1 MLTNSQVSALFAAF
15 AAQPDLFHLKPAATR
30 KAALDVV
37 LAQIKHKDCKLET
50 VRRIADA
57 VGSQSLDAILD
68 EMKSPTLATLVKKYD
83 KANADRVKDGQWA
96 RAHLAALARREI
108 EPEPVVKA
116 KKLSSA
122 KPKPTKNPDLVRTL
136 HQSKALARRG

>member
-1 MLTNSQVSALFAAF
+1 MLTNSQVSALFAVF

-50 VRRIADA
+50 VRRIADTI
-57 VGSQSLDAILD
+57 GSQSLASILD
-68 EMKSPTLATLVKKYD
+68 EMKSSALATLVKKYD
-83 KANADRVKDGQWA
+83 KANADRAKDGQWA

-108 EPEPVVKA
+108 EPAPVAKAKKPSAVKA
-116 KKLSSA
+116 KA
-122 KPKPTKNPDLVRTL
+122 PKDPNLVRTL

>member
-1 MLTNSQVSALFAAF
+1 MLTNDQVSAFFAAF
-15 AAQPDLFHLKPAATR
+15 AAQPNLFQLKPAATR

-50 VRRIADA
+50 LRRIADA
-57 VGSQSLDAILD
+57 IGSHGLVSMLD
-68 EMKSPTLATLVKKYD
+68 EMKSPALATLVKKYD
-83 KANADRVKDGQWA
+83 KANAERAKDGQWA

-108 EPEPVVKA
+108 EPAPIVKA
-116 KKLSSA
+116 KKPSSA
-122 KPKPTKNPDLVRTL
+122 KPKPPKTSDLVRTL